1 MTEDEIAGWHHRLDG
16 REFEWTPGVGNGQG
30 GLACCDSW
38 VTKSQPWLSDWTELN
53 IKSWWNKNKLWEWC
67 SAMEFRSVWFTA
79 LTRILPKEETG
90 PKWGNLNIFYL
101 ETWHWSAQ
109 SRTLL
114 SQAAPYKKL
123 AFFAHLNPKQM
134 LDFLLTFW
142 PICILPLSG
151 TNARTCVWIQ
161 KRPIQN
167 KLANIR
173 RKKSK
178 RINNYFYQCLRKMG
192 SPTHTGR
199 WAHWWL

>member
-16 REFEWTPGVGNGQG
+16 PESEWTPGVGDGQG

-38 VTKSQPWLSDWTELN
+38 GRKESATTEWLNWTELN

-67 SAMEFRSVWFTA
+67 SAMEFRSVWFTP

-134 LDFLLTFW
+134 SG
-142 PICILPLSG
+142 LSA
-151 TNARTCVWIQ
+151 NL
-161 KRPIQN
+161 
-167 KLANIR
+167 LANLYPP
-173 RKKSK
+173 SLW
-178 RINNYFYQCLRKMG
+178 YQCMNLCLNSKKARSKQTSQHQKKKKQENQQLFLSM
-192 SPTHTGR
+192 P
-199 WAHWWL
+199 